1 MEDTKDMEICLR
13 PIGVI
18 HSPYKE
24 MDQAPFQGRMSP
36 AESVVEVF
44 EEYAGGL
51 KDVEAASHLYILY
64 WASRA
69 SRDVL
74 QTVTPWGP
82 EVRGVFA
89 CRSPARPNPIN
100 LCVVELLRRE
110 GNQLTV
116 RGLDALDGSPLLDIK
131 PYSSHIDCVA
141 SARIAWF
148 EERGETL
155 NRM

>member
-1 MEDTKDMEICLR
+1 MCLR

-24 MDQAPFQGRMSP
+24 MDQAPFQGRMSK
-36 AESVVEVF
+36 ADCEVEIF
-44 EEYAGGL
+44 EEYVDGL
-51 KDVEAASHLYILY
+51 KDIEAANYLYIFY

-82 EVRGVFA
+82 EARGVFA

-110 GNQLTV
+110 GNRLTV
-116 RGLDALDGSPLLDIK
+116 RGLDALEGSPLLDIK
-131 PYSSHIDCVA
+131 PYISRVDCVLD
-141 SARIAWF
+141 ARIAWF

-155 NRM
+155 NHT